1 MENMQY
7 QVTMTLAE
15 VAAGTDQEWYA
26 AFAGAASAELV
37 AAYLTSDTAR
47 TASDTNYTTI
57 SLKQGSTTYGTLATT
72 TSGTGSLTAG
82 QAVAFSLSSTGTGF
96 AQGGVVEIHKDDSG
110 SGLAFDGSVSM
121 LFRVVR

>member
-1 MENMQY
+1 MENQTH
-7 QVTMTLAE
+7 QVTLIFPLT
-15 VAAGTDQEWYA
+15 AAGTDDEFPA
-26 AFAGAASAELV
+26 TLVVPNNVELET
-37 AAYLTSDTAR
+37 AYLTSGTAR

-57 SLKQGSTTYGTLATT
+57 SIRQGATTYGTLATT